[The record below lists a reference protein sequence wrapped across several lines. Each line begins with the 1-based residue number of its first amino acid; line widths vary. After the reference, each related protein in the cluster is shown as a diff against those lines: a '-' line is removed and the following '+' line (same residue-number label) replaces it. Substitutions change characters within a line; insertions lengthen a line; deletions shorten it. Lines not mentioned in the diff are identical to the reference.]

1 MLKPDEIEAIR
12 DKAESVTDELTEYLL
27 RDITLRVLKAASMTS
42 TAAYQIYIA
51 ELLGSG
57 RRRLRK
63 ELQKRTGKSARQVKR
78 LLKQA
83 AATSYGD
90 DIRRLSAGVPLEQNE
105 TVQQIIHAA
114 AKMADDQFQNI
125 TQTLGFVDPHGHA
138 SKLTDAYRKCCDFAF
153 NQVVSGAADANT
165 AVRQATKNLADMG
178 VRVIDYD
185 SGAHTSV
192 EAAVRRNVMGGLGLM
207 QEQIAQQNHDDM
219 GANGWEISAHAAS
232 APDHEPIQGRQYT
245 DAAYQRLNNSL
256 VRRIGTLNCGHTAFP
271 IVLGVSQP
279 QYTDAQLEQI
289 RQDNATGVMVNGRH
303 YTTYEATQQQRAMER
318 TMRRQKRRI
327 VVDDA
332 AGDKDKLLVDQIRLG
347 QQNAQYRKF
356 SRAAGL
362 RTQEERADVLEFTAK
377 QGTAAD
383 KQYKAVVK
391 AANSMYNIGSEEQN
405 VAAYMRDLPI
415 RKRIQ
420 SDDTVKNIFPGQQR
434 KHIPGTLEY
443 KQYVEK
449 LKKLGQYGPSRLGIT
464 QDEAQKLVD
473 QYNGTGILGKRKD
486 GSWDN
491 TEEITIYDQKIGIV
505 VNNITGVEAETT
517 VFKIHYGK
525 KGTHIVP
532 GYPSRKGA
540 KAKK

>member
-1 MLKPDEIEAIR
+1 MLKPDEIDAIR

-27 RDITLRVLKAASMTS
+27 RDITLRILKAASMTS

-83 AATSYGD
+83 SATSYGD

-114 AKMADDQFQNI
+114 TKMADDQFHNI

-289 RQDNATGVMVNGRH
+289 RQDNATGVTVNGRH

-318 TMRRQKRRI
+318 AMRKQKRRI

-332 AGDKDKLLVDQIRLG
+332 AADKDKLLVDQIRLG

-391 AANSMYNIGSEEQN
+391 AANSMYNIGSEEKN

-415 RKRIQ
+415 RKQIRSDPKKLIINPEKQARHVKGADGYISGRSYVTVSDAELQSIVNQYAGTGEIQ
-420 SDDTVKNIFPGQQR
+420 RTAKGLFANKEIITVDHQIGVSINPE
-434 KHIPGTLEY
+434 TLE
-443 KQYVEK
+443 
-449 LKKLGQYGPSRLGIT
+449 
-464 QDEAQKLVD
+464 
-473 QYNGTGILGKRKD
+473 
-486 GSWDN
+486 
-491 TEEITIYDQKIGIV
+491 
-505 VNNITGVEAETT
+505 ETPT
-517 VFKIHYGK
+517 NRAYIHYSK
-525 KGTHIVP
+525 SGTHVVP
-532 GYPSRKGA
+532 TSREENK
-540 KAKK
+540 

>member
-27 RDITLRVLKAASMTS
+27 RDITRRILEAASMTS
-42 TAAYQIYIA
+42 TASYQLCIT
-51 ELLGSG
+51 EMLGSG
-57 RRRLRK
+57 RRRLRR
-63 ELQKRTGKSARQVKR
+63 ELQKRTGKSARQIKR

-83 AATSYGD
+83 AETSYGD
-90 DIRRLSAGVPLEQNE
+90 DIRRLSAGVPFEKND
-105 TVQQIIHAA
+105 TVQQIIAA
-114 AKMADDQFQNI
+114 ELKLADESFRNI
-125 TQTLGFVDPHGHA
+125 TQTLGFVDPYGHA
-138 SKLTDAYRKCCDFAF
+138 SELTDAYRKCCDFAF
-153 NQVVSGAADANT
+153 NQVAFGATDYNT
-165 AVRQATKNLADMG
+165 AVRQATKNLADKG

-185 SGAHTSV
+185 SGTHTSA
-192 EAAVRRNVMGGLGLM
+192 EAAVRRNIMSGLGSM
-207 QEQIAQQNHDDM
+207 NEKISEQNHDDM
-219 GANGWEISAHAAS
+219 GANGWEISAHGAS
-232 APDHEPIQGRQYT
+232 APDHEPVQGRQYS
-245 DAAYQRLNNSL
+245 DEAYRKLNNSL

-289 RQDNATGVMVNGRH
+289 RQDNATGVTVNGRH

-332 AGDKDKLLVDQIRLG
+332 AADKEKLLVDQIQLG

-391 AANSMYNIGSEEQN
+391 AANSMYDIGSEEQN

-415 RKRIQ
+415 RKKIQ
-420 SDDTVKNIFPGQQR
+420 SDETVKTIFPGQQR

-443 KQYVEK
+443 TQYTEK
-449 LKKLGQYGPSRLGIT
+449 LKKIGQYGPSRLSIT
-464 QDEAQKLVD
+464 PDEAQGLID
-473 QYNGTGILGKRKD
+473 QYSGTGILGKHKD
-486 GSWDN
+486 GSWNN
-491 TEEITIYDQKIGIV
+491 TEEITIHKQIVGTV
-505 VNNITGVEAETT
+505 VNNIAGEEAETT

-540 KAKK
+540 KDNK